1 MSRFRI
7 IDPPGTVP
15 VDYTLAARGDGEVV
29 VPDAHLLFSG
39 TFKRAGPDLWIEGD
53 GVRALLPDYFAHETG
68 ATLLSL
74 DGARLGPDT
83 VRALS
88 GMDSPWQVAQAGG
101 AAGPIE
107 IGTVKALSGTA
118 TVQRGGALQPLGSGE
133 PVYRGDVV
141 ETGAGS
147 SLGIILRDN
156 TVFSLSAGARM
167 VMNELVYDPARTDNS
182 MAVSLVQGTFVFITG
197 QVATSGTVA
206 ITTPVATMGIRGTTP
221 IVKLSTIDGSGEFS
235 IAADPGG
242 PVGAYILTLPT
253 GLQTTVASTDIV
265 VRVSSASSFNVVT
278 KSALDVQ
285 TDQQIVAPA
294 YQVFSLIG
302 QRGDLPSQ
310 TQQANVTGKGQ
321 AAGGFQYA
329 FAVFIQNELVA
340 SQLLD
345 NTVLGSNDPFGG
357 GIQSFE
363 DGLRKVTIGAAV
375 GIDLDT
381 TQPGINRSALFPENA
396 ASLPVTSATQ
406 IILPPNVTQLSSATV
421 VLQNQFAGDNL
432 LVGALPPGIT
442 VTITF
447 GSIHVNLSGVASAAD
462 YIAAIQ
468 AIRFINTSDNPSTAV
483 RIIDVTVTT
492 INGATATATTF
503 VTIEAINDAPVNH
516 LPGAQ
521 LASED
526 AVHVFSSANGNAITI
541 SDPDAGTSPI
551 TTALS
556 VQHGTL
562 TIAATVIAATGVV
575 VSGNGTQT
583 LIVTGP
589 QSAINAAL
597 DGLAYLAN
605 VDFHGADSLLVS
617 TNDNGASGG
626 GGALITISLGSAI
639 SVAEVN
645 DAPQGHDNTIAVF
658 EDKSVTL
665 RATDFGFTDL
675 RDNPADL
682 LLAVKIATV
691 PGNGH
696 LTLAGAD
703 VMAGQVISVADI
715 DAGRLVWTPGHDEHS
730 DDLASLTF
738 QVQDNG
744 GTANGGIDLDPTPN
758 TLTFNVAEVND
769 APQGHDNTI
778 AVFEDK
784 SVTLRATDFGFTDLR
799 DNPADL
805 LLAVKIATVP
815 GNGHLTLAGAD
826 VMAGQVISV
835 ADIDAGRLVW
845 TPGHDEH
852 SDDLASLTFQVQ
864 DNGGTANGG
873 IDLDPTPNTL
883 TFNVAEVNDAPV
895 ARNDQYATR
904 EDYPLYVTAAAGVIG
919 NDSDIDGN
927 ALLAVLVTGPAYGSL
942 TLRADGSFTYTPT
955 ADYNGTDS
963 FTYVANDGTA
973 NSNITT
979 VSLTIDGIND
989 APINTVPTDRQQVGD
1004 DHSSLIFSTSNG
1016 NPISIFDIDAGE
1028 ADMQVVLAVKDGV
1041 LMIAPGTD
1049 GVDVNGDGTSTVTLI
1064 GSQSNINS
1072 ALEGLS
1078 YTSNSHRHHE
1088 RHDNG
1093 DQEDEDEGH
1102 GEVYNDQ
1109 LIITSTDL
1117 GHSGAAGPLSD
1128 TDVIILEIGDGHDSS
1143 NARSAASFPSID
1155 GGGAFTGVGAAVDL
1169 IDFSTATFVN
1179 ATTIAFGVDAPI
1191 DATYAADLLS
1201 HFDSATRQIDLAGI
1215 IETATGAGAANSTNV
1230 ADCVHAVGAGSGQ
1243 IDVMVESDGKNDSNA
1258 PVKIDAVSGTAGT
1271 DQDLLG
1277 TGAGD
1282 IISVVFDQMQPAAHI
1297 GIGPAG

>member
-1 MSRFRI
+1 M
-7 IDPPGTVP
+7 
-15 VDYTLAARGDGEVV
+15 
-29 VPDAHLLFSG
+29 
-39 TFKRAGPDLWIEGD
+39 
-53 GVRALLPDYFAHETG
+53 
-68 ATLLSL
+68 
-74 DGARLGPDT
+74 
-83 VRALS
+83 
-88 GMDSPWQVAQAGG
+88 
-101 AAGPIE
+101 
-107 IGTVKALSGTA
+107 
-118 TVQRGGALQPLGSGE
+118 
-133 PVYRGDVV
+133 
-141 ETGAGS
+141 
-147 SLGIILRDN
+147 
-156 TVFSLSAGARM
+156 
-167 VMNELVYDPARTDNS
+167 
-182 MAVSLVQGTFVFITG
+182 
-197 QVATSGTVA
+197 
-206 ITTPVATMGIRGTTP
+206 
-221 IVKLSTIDGSGEFS
+221 
-235 IAADPGG
+235 
-242 PVGAYILTLPT
+242 
-253 GLQTTVASTDIV
+253 
-265 VRVSSASSFNVVT
+265 
-278 KSALDVQ
+278 
-285 TDQQIVAPA
+285 
-294 YQVFSLIG
+294 
-302 QRGDLPSQ
+302 
-310 TQQANVTGKGQ
+310 
-321 AAGGFQYA
+321 
-329 FAVFIQNELVA
+329 
-340 SQLLD
+340 
-345 NTVLGSNDPFGG
+345 
-357 GIQSFE
+357 
-363 DGLRKVTIGAAV
+363 
-375 GIDLDT
+375 
-381 TQPGINRSALFPENA
+381 
-396 ASLPVTSATQ
+396 
-406 IILPPNVTQLSSATV
+406 
-421 VLQNQFAGDNL
+421 
-432 LVGALPPGIT
+432 
-442 VTITF
+442 
-447 GSIHVNLSGVASAAD
+447 
-462 YIAAIQ
+462 
-468 AIRFINTSDNPSTAV
+468 
-483 RIIDVTVTT
+483 
-492 INGATATATTF
+492 
-503 VTIEAINDAPVNH
+503 
-516 LPGAQ
+516 
-521 LASED
+521 
-526 AVHVFSSANGNAITI
+526 
-541 SDPDAGTSPI
+541 
-551 TTALS
+551 
-556 VQHGTL
+556 
-562 TIAATVIAATGVV
+562 
-575 VSGNGTQT
+575 
-583 LIVTGP
+583 
-589 QSAINAAL
+589 
-597 DGLAYLAN
+597 
-605 VDFHGADSLLVS
+605 
-617 TNDNGASGG
+617 
-626 GGALITISLGSAI
+626 
-639 SVAEVN
+639 
-645 DAPQGHDNTIAVF
+645 
-658 EDKSVTL
+658 TL

-703 VMAGQVISVADI
+703 LMAGQVISVADI
-715 DAGRLVWTPGHDEHS
+715 DAGRLVWTPGHDEH
-730 DDLASLTF
+730 
-738 QVQDNG
+738 G
-744 GTANGGIDLDPTPN
+744 
-758 TLTFNVAEVND
+758 
-769 APQGHDNTI
+769 
-778 AVFEDK
+778 
-784 SVTLRATDFGFTDLR
+784 
-799 DNPADL
+799 
-805 LLAVKIATVP
+805 
-815 GNGHLTLAGAD
+815 
-826 VMAGQVISV
+826 
-835 ADIDAGRLVW
+835 
-845 TPGHDEH
+845 
-852 SDDLASLTFQVQ
+852 DDLASLTFQVQ

-1109 LIITSTDL
+1109 LIITTTDL

>member
-1 MSRFRI
+1 MSRFQI
-7 IDPPGTVP
+7 IDPPGSVP
-15 VDYTLAARGDGEVV
+15 VDYTLKARGDGEVV

-39 TFKRAGPDLWIEGD
+39 TFRRAGPDLWIEGD
-53 GVRALLPDYFAHETG
+53 GARALLPDYFAHETG

-101 AAGPIE
+101 AVGPIE

-118 TVQRGGALQPLGSGE
+118 TVQRGGALQPLGSSE
-133 PVYRGDVV
+133 PVYRGDVI

-221 IVKLSTIDGSGEFS
+221 IVKLSTLDGSGEFS

-265 VRVSSASSFNVVT
+265 VRVSSASSFSVVT

-329 FAVFIQNELVA
+329 FAVFIQNETVA

-345 NTVLGSNDPFGG
+345 NTVLGSNDPSGG
-357 GIQSFE
+357 GSQSFE
-363 DGLRKVTIGAAV
+363 DFLRKVTIGAAI

-381 TQPGINRSALFPENA
+381 TQPGINRTAVFPENA

-432 LVGALPPGIT
+432 LVGTLPSGIT

-483 RIIDVTVTT
+483 RIIDVTVTA
-492 INGATATATTF
+492 IDGATATATTF

-562 TIAATVIAATGVV
+562 TIAAMVIAATGVV

-617 TNDNGASGG
+617 TNDNGATGG
-626 GGALITISLGSAI
+626 GGALITISLGSGI
-639 SVAEVN
+639 SVVEVN
-645 DAPQGHDNTIAVF
+645 DAPQGHDNTIAVV

-691 PGNGH
+691 PEDGH

-703 VMAGQVISVADI
+703 VMAGQVISFTDI
-715 DAGRLVWTPGHDEHS
+715 DAGRLVWTPGHDEHG
-730 DDLASLTF
+730 DNLASLTF

-758 TLTFNVAEVND
+758 TLTFNV
-769 APQGHDNTI
+769 
-778 AVFEDK
+778 
-784 SVTLRATDFGFTDLR
+784 
-799 DNPADL
+799 
-805 LLAVKIATVP
+805 
-815 GNGHLTLAGAD
+815 
-826 VMAGQVISV
+826 V
-835 ADIDAGRLVW
+835 A
-845 TPGHDEH
+845 
-852 SDDLASLTFQVQ
+852 
-864 DNGGTANGG
+864 
-873 IDLDPTPNTL
+873 
-883 TFNVAEVNDAPV
+883 VNDAPV
-895 ARNDQYATR
+895 AGDDQYATR
-904 EDYPLYVTAAAGVIG
+904 EDYPLNVTAAAGVIG
-919 NDSDIDGN
+919 NDSDIDGNAN

-963 FTYVANDGTA
+963 FTYVANDGTT
-973 NSNITT
+973 NSNIAT

-1016 NPISIFDIDAGE
+1016 NPISIFDIDAGD
-1028 ADMQVVLAVKDGV
+1028 ADMQVVLAVKDGY
-1041 LMIAPGTD
+1041 LMIGPEPD
-1049 GVDVNGDGTSTVTLI
+1049 GLNVNGDGTSTVTLI

-1078 YTSNSHRHHE
+1078 YTSNSY

-1093 DQEDEDEGH
+1093 DEEHEDEGH

-1109 LIITSTDL
+1109 LIITTTDL

-1128 TDVIILEIGDGHDSS
+1128 TDVIILEIGDDHDSS

-1155 GGGAFTGVGAAVDL
+1155 VGGAFTGVGAAVDL
-1169 IDFSTATFVN
+1169 MEFSTATFAN
-1179 ATTIAFGVDAPI
+1179 ATTIAFGVDASI
-1191 DATYAADLLS
+1191 DANYAADLLS
-1201 HFDSATRQIDLAGI
+1201 HFDSATRQIDLSGI
-1215 IETATGAGAANSTNV
+1215 IEMATGPGAANSANV
-1230 ADCVHAVGAGSGQ
+1230 ADSLHAIDRGSGQ
-1243 IDVMVESDGKNDSNA
+1243 VDGQNGANA
-1258 PVKIDAVSGTAGT
+1258 PGKIADVSGTEAA
-1271 DQDLLG
+1271 DHYVMG

>member
-769 APQGHDNTI
+769 AP
-778 AVFEDK
+778 
-784 SVTLRATDFGFTDLR
+784 
-799 DNPADL
+799 
-805 LLAVKIATVP
+805 
-815 GNGHLTLAGAD
+815 
-826 VMAGQVISV
+826 
-835 ADIDAGRLVW
+835 
-845 TPGHDEH
+845 
-852 SDDLASLTFQVQ
+852 
-864 DNGGTANGG
+864 
-873 IDLDPTPNTL
+873 
-883 TFNVAEVNDAPV
+883 V

>member
-492 INGATATATTF
+492 IDGATATATTF

-715 DAGRLVWTPGHDEHS
+715 DAGRLVWTPGHDEH
-730 DDLASLTF
+730 
-738 QVQDNG
+738 G
-744 GTANGGIDLDPTPN
+744 
-758 TLTFNVAEVND
+758 
-769 APQGHDNTI
+769 
-778 AVFEDK
+778 
-784 SVTLRATDFGFTDLR
+784 
-799 DNPADL
+799 
-805 LLAVKIATVP
+805 
-815 GNGHLTLAGAD
+815 
-826 VMAGQVISV
+826 
-835 ADIDAGRLVW
+835 
-845 TPGHDEH
+845 
-852 SDDLASLTFQVQ
+852 DDLASLTFQVQ

-1088 RHDNG
+1088 RHDSG

-1102 GEVYNDQ
+1102 GEVFNDQ
-1109 LIITSTDL
+1109 LIITTTDL
-1117 GHSGAAGPLSD
+1117 GHSGAAGSLSD
-1128 TDVIILEIGDGHDSS
+1128 TDVIILEIGDGQDSS

-1169 IDFSTATFVN
+1169 MDFSTATFAN
-1179 ATTIAFGVDAPI
+1179 ATTIAFGVDIPI

-1243 IDVMVESDGKNDSNA
+1243 IDVMVESDGENGSNA

>member
-285 TDQQIVAPA
+285 TDQQTVAPA

-703 VMAGQVISVADI
+703 
-715 DAGRLVWTPGHDEHS
+715 L
-730 DDLASLTF
+730 
-738 QVQDNG
+738 
-744 GTANGGIDLDPTPN
+744 
-758 TLTFNVAEVND
+758 
-769 APQGHDNTI
+769 
-778 AVFEDK
+778 
-784 SVTLRATDFGFTDLR
+784 
-799 DNPADL
+799 
-805 LLAVKIATVP
+805 
-815 GNGHLTLAGAD
+815 
-826 VMAGQVISV
+826 MAGQVISV

>member
-265 VRVSSASSFNVVT
+265 VRVSSASSFSVVT

-492 INGATATATTF
+492 IDGATATATTF

-639 SVAEVN
+639 
-645 DAPQGHDNTIAVF
+645 
-658 EDKSVTL
+658 
-665 RATDFGFTDL
+665 
-675 RDNPADL
+675 
-682 LLAVKIATV
+682 
-691 PGNGH
+691 
-696 LTLAGAD
+696 
-703 VMAGQVISVADI
+703 
-715 DAGRLVWTPGHDEHS
+715 
-730 DDLASLTF
+730 
-738 QVQDNG
+738 
-744 GTANGGIDLDPTPN
+744 
-758 TLTFNVAEVND
+758 NVAEVND

-805 LLAVKIATVP
+805 LLAVKIATIP
-815 GNGHLTLAGAD
+815 GSGQLMLAGVVVAE
-826 VMAGQVISV
+826 GQVVSV
-835 ADIDAGRLVW
+835 ADIYAGKLVW

-852 SDDLASLTFQVQ
+852 GDDLASLTFQVQ

-963 FTYVANDGTA
+963 FTHVANDGTA

-1109 LIITSTDL
+1109 LIITTTDL

-1128 TDVIILEIGDGHDSS
+1128 TDVIILEIGDGQDSS

-1169 IDFSTATFVN
+1169 MDFSTATFVN

-1243 IDVMVESDGKNDSNA
+1243 IDVMVESDGENGSNA

>member
-562 TIAATVIAATGVV
+562 TIAAAVIAAAGVA

-583 LIVTGP
+583 LIVTGS
-589 QSAINAAL
+589 QSAINTAL

-605 VDFHGADSLLVS
+605 ADFHGADSLLVS
-617 TNDNGASGG
+617 TNDNGATGS
-626 GGALITISLGSAI
+626 GGALITISAGSGI

-645 DAPQGHDNTIAVF
+645 DAPQGGDNTIAVL
-658 EDKSVTL
+658 EDKSATL
-665 RATDFGFTDL
+665 SPTDFGFTDL
-675 RDNPADL
+675 HDLPANL
-682 LLAVKIATV
+682 LLAVKIATL
-691 PGNGH
+691 PETGR

-703 VMAGQVISVADI
+703 VIAGQVILAADI
-715 DAGRLVWTPGHDEHS
+715 VAGKLVWTPGHD
-730 DDLASLTF
+730 DYGNGLASLTF
-738 QVQDNG
+738 QVQDTG

-758 TLTFNVAEVND
+758 RLTFDVAAVND
-769 APQGHDNTI
+769 APAGHDERI
-778 AVFEDK
+778 AAVEDK
-784 SVTLRATDFGFTDLR
+784 PVTLQAAHFGFSDAQ
-799 DNPADL
+799 DHPSDS
-805 LLAVKIATVP
+805 LLAVKIATLP
-815 GNGHLTLAGAD
+815 GTGRLTLAGTD
-826 VMAGQVISV
+826 VIAGQVIWA
-835 ADIDAGRLVW
+835 ADIVAGKLVW
-845 TPGHDEH
+845 TPGHD
-852 SDDLASLTFQVQ
+852 DYGNGLASLTFQVQ
-864 DNGGTANGG
+864 DTGGTANGG
-873 IDLDPTPNTL
+873 IDLDPAPNRL
-883 TFNVAEVNDAPV
+883 TFDVA
-895 ARNDQYATR
+895 
-904 EDYPLYVTAAAGVIG
+904 
-919 NDSDIDGN
+919 
-927 ALLAVLVTGPAYGSL
+927 AV
-942 TLRADGSFTYTPT
+942 
-955 ADYNGTDS
+955 
-963 FTYVANDGTA
+963 
-973 NSNITT
+973 
-979 VSLTIDGIND
+979 ND
-989 APINTVPTDRQQVGD
+989 APINIVPASRQQVDD
-1004 DHSSLIFSTSNG
+1004 DHDSSLIFSTRYD
-1016 NPISIFDIDAGE
+1016 NPIRVFDIDAGDSE
-1028 ADMQVVLAVKDGV
+1028 MRVVLSVQHGDLLIGREVAGLIVSGN
-1041 LMIAPGTD
+1041 GT
-1049 GVDVNGDGTSTVTLI
+1049 NEVTLS
-1064 GSQSNINS
+1064 GSQTDINT
-1072 ALEGLS
+1072 ALEGLR
-1078 YTSNSHRHHE
+1078 YTSNSHQHCR
-1088 RHDNG
+1088 DDG
-1093 DQEDEDEGH
+1093 DEENEHYDEVH
-1102 GEVYNDQ
+1102 KDQ
-1109 LIITSTDL
+1109 LSITTTDS
-1117 GHSGAAGPLSD
+1117 GHSGAGGPLSD
-1128 TDVIILEIGDGHDSS
+1128 TDVIFLKIGDDSHS
-1143 NARSAASFPSID
+1143 RSSTSFPSIET
-1155 GGGAFTGVGAAVDL
+1155 GGAFTGAGAAVDL
-1169 IDFSTATFVN
+1169 MDFSTAAFAI
-1179 ATTIAFGVDAPI
+1179 ATTITYGVDAPI
-1191 DATYAADLLS
+1191 DVNHAADLMC
-1201 HFDSATRQIDLAGI
+1201 HFDSATQQIDLSGI
-1215 IETATGAGAANSTNV
+1215 LEMATGADAANPQNDAEWLPAMDS
-1230 ADCVHAVGAGSGQ
+1230 GSGQ
-1243 IDVMVESDGKNDSNA
+1243 IDGQIGANLPETAG
-1258 PVKIDAVSGTAGT
+1258 VSGTQA
-1271 DQDLLG
+1271 
-1277 TGAGD
+1277 TGQYMVGASSGD
-1282 IISVVFDQMQPAAHI
+1282 IISAVFDQMQPAAHV
-1297 GIGPAG
+1297 GLQ